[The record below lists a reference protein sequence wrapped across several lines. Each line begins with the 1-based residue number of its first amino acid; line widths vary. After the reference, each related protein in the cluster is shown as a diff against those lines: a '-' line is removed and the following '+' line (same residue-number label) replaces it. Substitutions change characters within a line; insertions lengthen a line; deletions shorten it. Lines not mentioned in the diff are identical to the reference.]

1 MFNLSP
7 VVISLL
13 YLSLVSAIPAIDSD
27 SSTDVSTSTTS
38 ASPSSSSVS
47 SSSESGGGSGRF
59 TYYDP
64 SVGLGSC
71 GKQND
76 DESFTVAMNQPQYK
90 ESLCGETI
98 TVTVGDKSTQAI
110 IQDMCPGCPEGG
122 LDLSE
127 GLFKFFASTDV
138 GVLQGSWTFGG
149 GSGDSSNSTT
159 SSSEMSTS
167 STTGDQTTTSDDNT
181 GTETST
187 AVDGGNSDPT
197 TTTGNYESTT
207 TAHSHHH
214 GHHHG

>member
-1 MFNLSP
+1 MWRNNYGHCWRQIHPSDNSRHGIYYFLH
-7 VVISLL
+7 ISVRLPL
-13 YLSLVSAIPAIDSD
+13 TLIH
-27 SSTDVSTSTTS
+27 
-38 ASPSSSSVS
+38 
-47 SSSESGGGSGRF
+47 
-59 TYYDP
+59 
-64 SVGLGSC
+64 
-71 GKQND
+71 Q
-76 DESFTVAMNQPQYK
+76 
-90 ESLCGETI
+90 
-98 TVTVGDKSTQAI
+98 
-110 IQDMCPGCPEGG
+110 CPGCPEGG

-149 GSGDSSNSTT
+149 ESGDSSNSTI

-187 AVDGGNSDPT
+187 AVDGGNGDPAT
-197 TTTGNYESTT
+197 TTSNYESTT